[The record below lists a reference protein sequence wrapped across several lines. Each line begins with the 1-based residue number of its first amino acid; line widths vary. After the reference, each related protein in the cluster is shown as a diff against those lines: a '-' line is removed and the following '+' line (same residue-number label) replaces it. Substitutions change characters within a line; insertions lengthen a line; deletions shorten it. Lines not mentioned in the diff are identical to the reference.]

1 VHARVS
7 VVTADPANLGAVVD
21 YVNEVR
27 PSIEDEV
34 GCTGMSLQADAD
46 VGLAVVMSFWVS
58 GDAMHES
65 EPRVAPRREEVLER
79 GAATMSV
86 ERYRLADFVRSHP
99 ATGGAGV
106 RLTRLETEPA
116 NLEAAVTAYEDL
128 VLPWLTEADG
138 FCSAML
144 LVDRRT
150 GRGLEQNVWRD
161 AAALADS
168 RGPAAVARAD
178 AVAAADVAVRSLE
191 EHRLYFS
198 TVVPED

>member
-1 VHARVS
+1 
-7 VVTADPANLGAVVD
+7 
-21 YVNEVR
+21 
-27 PSIEDEV
+27 
-34 GCTGMSLQADAD
+34 
-46 VGLAVVMSFWVS
+46 
-58 GDAMHES
+58 
-65 EPRVAPRREEVLER
+65 
-79 GAATMSV
+79 
-86 ERYRLADFVRSHP
+86 
-99 ATGGAGV
+99 V